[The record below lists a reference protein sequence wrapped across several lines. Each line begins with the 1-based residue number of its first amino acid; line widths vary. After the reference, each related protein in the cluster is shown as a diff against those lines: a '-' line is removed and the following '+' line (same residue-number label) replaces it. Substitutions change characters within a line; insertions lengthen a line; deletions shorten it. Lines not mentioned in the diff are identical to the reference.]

1 METKRIFNFLNDIKK
16 NNNREWF
23 AENKAHYQAAF
34 ADFQE
39 ITNLLIAR
47 ISEFDKEI
55 AGLQAKDCIFRIYRD
70 TRFHDKTPYKTHL
83 GTYICAGGGRKSE
96 RSGYYL
102 HLEPGNCLLS
112 GGLWCPQPAVLK
124 AVREAVYD
132 NIDEFKEIIE
142 NHRFSD
148 IFTFGEDEN
157 TKLKTVPRGFPKD
170 FADADYLKHKHY
182 TVYRHEPDAFF
193 AENDWFEKTVE
204 TFRSMQPLHRF
215 LNYTVD
221 EVLGK

>member
-1 METKRIFNFLNDIKK
+1 MDTKRIFDFLNDIKR

-23 AENKAHYQAAF
+23 AENKARYQAVS

-47 ISEFDKEI
+47 ISAFDKEI

-70 TRFHDKTPYKTHL
+70 IRFHDKTPYKTHL

-124 AVREAVYD
+124 AVRQAVYE
-132 NIDEFKEIIE
+132 NIDEFKEIVE
-142 NHRFSD
+142 NPNFTHT
-148 IFTFGEDEN
+148 FTFGENDQ
-157 TKLKTVPRGFPKD
+157 LKTVPRGFPKD
-170 FADADYLKHKHY
+170 FPDANYLKHKHY
-182 TVYRHEPDAFF
+182 TVYRLVPDAFF
-193 AENDWFEKTVE
+193 AADDWFDNAVE
-204 TFRSMQPLHRF
+204 TFRTMQPLHRF

-221 EVLGK
+221 EVLS